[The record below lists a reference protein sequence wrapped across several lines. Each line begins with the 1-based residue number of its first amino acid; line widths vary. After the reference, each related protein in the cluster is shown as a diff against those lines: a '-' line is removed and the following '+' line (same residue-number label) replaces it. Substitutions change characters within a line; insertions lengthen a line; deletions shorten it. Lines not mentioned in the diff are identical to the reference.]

1 MEITE
6 LYTVAASMIV
16 IIIMKTKVP
25 TRSLPSVVW
34 AGTHAS
40 QGFHSGRNRCV
51 VPNSMVI
58 IDSLQSYT
66 AGPTSRYALV
76 LKDDEPF
83 RHYNAKATIP
93 TSYHRKRD
101 IAISP
106 QYVILSLDEVS
117 PKSGSACFSS
127 VKISNRCCFRSLA
140 ARIVRSHSMSHIKV
154 CQLISLLN

>member
-66 AGPTSRYALV
+66 AGPTSRYTLVLTALV
-76 LKDDEPF
+76 LTDDEPF

-93 TSYHRKRD
+93 TSHHRKRD

-106 QYVILSLDEVS
+106 QHVILALDEVS
-117 PKSGSACFSS
+117 PKSGIACFSS
-127 VKISNRCCFRSLA
+127 LKISNRCCFRSLQPA
-140 ARIVRSHSMSHIKV
+140 
-154 CQLISLLN
+154 